1 MNESTKAPGIVNWT
15 GYLCLAMLLILPVS
29 VLAARTGA
37 WQPGLLLYAIAILG
51 SALLLLITIILLL
64 VPRLRP
70 WRNNLSLNL
79 LFAFPGTLLFLTMLS
94 GGNAPRIHDITTDTA
109 NPPTF
114 TAAPGM
120 RGQDANTLDIKP
132 DFIAEQQEA
141 YPDLQSLATSLSREE
156 ALDRALLVAGEL
168 GWTVYHEDRDAGI
181 IEAVDTTRFMGFKDD
196 VVIRVSGDGEG
207 VLVDLRS
214 VSRVGL
220 GDLGANAKRIRA
232 FLEAFQQQG

>member
-1 MNESTKAPGIVNWT
+1 MNESTKAPRVVSWT

-37 WQPGLLLYAIAILG
+37 WQPGLLLYAIAVLG

-64 VPRLRP
+64 LPRFRP

-79 LFAFPGTLLFLTMLS
+79 LFAFPGALLFLAML
-94 GGNAPRIHDITTDTA
+94 GAGNSPRIHDITTDTA

-114 TAAPGM
+114 TAAPQM
-120 RGQDANTLDIKP
+120 RGEDANTLDIKP
-132 DFIAEQQEA
+132 GFITEQKKA
-141 YPDLQSLATSLSREE
+141 YPDLAPLRTSLSRDE
-156 ALDRALLVAGEL
+156 ALDRALLVARNL
-168 GWTVYHEDRDAGI
+168 GWEVYHEDREAGV

-196 VVIRVSGDGEG
+196 VVIRVSGDGDN
-207 VLVDLRS
+207 LFVDLRS

-220 GDLGANAKRIRA
+220 GDMGANSKRIRA
-232 FLEAFQQQG
+232 FLEAFQQG